1 VSHGRGGHHP
11 WRGGDPR
18 DPARAH
24 RFQFCACGRRRVRA
38 TIAAGVH
45 VEDGT
50 TGSPRAWADGGP
62 PRALRVL
69 LVEASDEDAA
79 QVERALRRALGPL
92 ELARVETPEAFEA
105 ALGAP
110 RDVVVCGDGAPRLSP
125 SAALEA
131 LSRRGLDLPLVVV
144 SGTAGEAAAVAA
156 IKAGASEY
164 VTRSDL
170 ARLAP
175 AVEGEVREA
184 AARRARA
191 TRIHGAEQR
200 MATLLDEVRRIEAQL
215 VVSDR
220 LVSVGTL
227 AAGIAHEINNPLAC
241 VLTNLSLA
249 ASDLAA
255 LAAAGKLDP
264 EILAEVEDAEA
275 AAQRVRAIAQDL
287 RVFSHGDDE
296 RVGPVDV
303 EGVVESAVR
312 MARNEVK
319 HRATVEKR
327 FARVPWVWGNEAR
340 LGQVFLNLVL
350 NAAQA
355 IPEGAADRNRI
366 VVETSLAEDGTVRVD
381 VSDTGCGMTPEV
393 LRRVFTPFFTTKP
406 TGTGSGLGLAISRRI
421 VDALG
426 GAISIESAPG
436 RGTVVHVFLPRA
448 EDRQERAPAPADPGA
463 RTSRRGRVL
472 VVDDDAL
479 VRVAVRRVLSSRH
492 DVFEAEAPDALAR
505 LRAGERFDVV
515 LCDILMPVVTGMDLH
530 RAVAEAAPD
539 QAARFVF
546 MTAGAFT
553 PTARAF
559 LATSGLRLLAKPFD
573 PAELREAV
581 DRLVG

>member
-1 VSHGRGGHHP
+1 
-11 WRGGDPR
+11 
-18 DPARAH
+18 
-24 RFQFCACGRRRVRA
+24 
-38 TIAAGVH
+38 
-45 VEDGT
+45 
-50 TGSPRAWADGGP
+50 
-62 PRALRVL
+62 
-69 LVEASDEDAA
+69 
-79 QVERALRRALGPL
+79 
-92 ELARVETPEAFEA
+92 
-105 ALGAP
+105 
-110 RDVVVCGDGAPRLSP
+110 
-125 SAALEA
+125 
-131 LSRRGLDLPLVVV
+131 
-144 SGTAGEAAAVAA
+144 
-156 IKAGASEY
+156 
-164 VTRSDL
+164 
-170 ARLAP
+170 
-175 AVEGEVREA
+175 
-184 AARRARA
+184 
-191 TRIHGAEQR
+191 

-249 ASDLAA
+249 VSDLAP

-275 AAQRVRAIAQDL
+275 AAQRVRAIAHDL
-287 RVFSHGDDE
+287 RVFSRGDDE

-319 HRATVEKR
+319 HRATVEQR

-426 GAISIESAPG
+426 GGISIESAPG
-436 RGTVVHVFLPRA
+436 RGTVAHVFLPRA
-448 EDRQERAPAPADPGA
+448 EDRQERAAAAADPAP

-515 LCDILMPVVTGMDLH
+515 LCDILMPVVTGMDLY
-530 RAVAEAAPD
+530 RAVAEAAPE

-553 PTARAF
+553 PAARAF
-559 LATSGLRLLAKPFD
+559 LETSGMRRLAKPFD
-573 PAELREAV
+573 PAELRETV